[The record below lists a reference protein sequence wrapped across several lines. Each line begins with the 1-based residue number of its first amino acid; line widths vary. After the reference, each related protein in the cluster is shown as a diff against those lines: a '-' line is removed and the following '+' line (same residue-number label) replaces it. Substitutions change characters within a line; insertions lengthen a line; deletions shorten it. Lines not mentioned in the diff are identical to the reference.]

1 MNQDLMSMNSM
12 TYREL
17 ERKYQNKRNGIN
29 IGQVLIK
36 PCLEECKLYRRGT
49 AYFSSSSLKSY
60 AEIIDKI
67 IDKDVT
73 IQILCSPVIQD
84 QSLINSL
91 KINSTPEKREKVL
104 NEAKDILLTAVGF
117 KEDPQNRGYRSK
129 VLSYMIAKGQLEIK
143 FAVPKDYETMPSD
156 GEYNSTYHVK
166 NGYFEFHNDDV
177 VAFDGSFNESRSGH
191 VSNRERTQVFRSWV
205 DGDKERLED
214 TQKDVDLEWGED
226 DDDIDVYP
234 LDDEVLKL
242 IKKVSPG
249 TRPTRKKEPD
259 PDDEDEFEFW
269 EHQEEAIE
277 EFLDKKKG
285 ILEMATGTGKT
296 TTSLEIVRRL
306 IEQNMIDSVIIS
318 TYGTSLLSQWVVE
331 VQSWAEKLLIKNNL
345 NKLEHKK
352 VYIFKDFGNKY
363 SESNKYLSVIKNSIL
378 VTSNDPGKLKV
389 LLSRQAILRNKQR
402 ILIIY
407 DEIHNFGSE
416 KKVTDLEGLH
426 EGFEYKLGLSATPSR
441 EYDEEG
447 TEFIFKEI
455 GRPIYQFGIDK
466 AIKKGILCEFNY
478 HPLDFEYT
486 ASDKEKIKSVYARL
500 ASSAKEG
507 KPWTKERLWREL
519 STVRKK
525 AENKPP
531 LLFDF
536 LTKRPD
542 LVKSSIFFV
551 DDSEQGDEIARILKR
566 FTNRYTTF
574 YQGAPDT
581 FIKQLAKDEID
592 AVIAC
597 ERLNEGV
604 DIKSLKNIF
613 LISTPKA
620 KLVTVQRMGR
630 CLRVDPNNKSKISN
644 IIDFILSDN
653 SPQDSDEMM
662 VKADTYRK
670 QWISELSE
678 IKKEKDA

>member
-1 MNQDLMSMNSM
+1 MTSRSYRDLKGS
-12 TYREL
+12 Y
-17 ERKYQNKRNGIN
+17 KNKRDGIN
-29 IGQVLIK
+29 IGQALIQ

-67 IDKDVT
+67 IDKDVR

-84 QSLINSL
+84 QSLIQSL
-91 KINSTPEKREKVL
+91 KINSTPEKRKKVL
-104 NEAKDILLTAVGF
+104 NEATDILLSAVGF
-117 KEDPQNRGYRSK
+117 KEDPQNHGYRSK
-129 VLSYMIAKGQLEIK
+129 VLSYMIASGQLEIK
-143 FAVPKDYETMPSD
+143 FAVPKNYETLPTD
-156 GEYNSTYHVK
+156 GEYYSTYHVK
-166 NGYFEFHNDDV
+166 NGYFKLKNNDV
-177 VAFDGSFNESRSGH
+177 VAFDGSFNESRAGH
-191 VSNRERTQVFRSWV
+191 VSNRERTQVFRSWI
-205 DGDKERLED
+205 DEDKTRLHD
-214 TQKDVDLEWGED
+214 TCKDVDLEWGEE

-234 LDDEVLKL
+234 LDDETLKL
-242 IKKVSPG
+242 IKKLSPKSN
-249 TRPTRKKEPD
+249 PNPKPD
-259 PDDEDEFEFW
+259 PEDEFELW
-269 EHQEEAIE
+269 EHQKEAIE
-277 EFLDKKKG
+277 QFLKKKKG

-296 TTSLEIVRRL
+296 TTALEIIRRL

-318 TYGTSLLSQWVVE
+318 TYGTSLLSQWVDE
-331 VQSWAEKLLIKNNL
+331 VKSWTEKLKIKNNL
-345 NKLEHKK
+345 NETIQKK
-352 VYIFKDFGNKY
+352 VYIFKDFGKKF
-363 SESNKYLSVIKNSIL
+363 SESNKYLAVIKNSVL
-378 VTSNDPGKLKV
+378 VTSNDPGKLKS
-389 LLSRQAILRNKQR
+389 LLSRQPILKNKQR

-416 KKVTDLEGLH
+416 KKVTDLKGLH

-455 GRPIYQFGIDK
+455 GKPIYQFGIDK

-478 HPLDFEYT
+478 FPIDFEYT
-486 ASDKEKIKSVYARL
+486 INDKEKIKSIRARS
-500 ASSAKEG
+500 AYSAKEG

-531 LLFDF
+531 LLFEF
-536 LTKRPD
+536 LSKRPD

-551 DDSEQGDEIARILKR
+551 DDSEQGDEVAKILKR

-581 FIKQLAKDEID
+581 FIKQLAKNEID
-592 AVIAC
+592 AVVAC

-613 LISTPKA
+613 LIATPKA

-653 SPQDSDEMM
+653 TPTNEDTEEFIL
-662 VKADTYRK
+662 KADTYRK